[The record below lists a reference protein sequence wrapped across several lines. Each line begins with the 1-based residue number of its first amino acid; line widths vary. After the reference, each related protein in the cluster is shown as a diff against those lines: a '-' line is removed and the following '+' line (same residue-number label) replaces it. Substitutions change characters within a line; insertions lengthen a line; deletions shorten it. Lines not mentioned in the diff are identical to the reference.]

1 MLQLF
6 GLVSLLASFLS
17 LYKINKNFYYHGC
30 EVFNRNL

>member
-17 LYKINKNFYYHGC
+17 DYRIDKNFYVRLDSGKAC
-30 EVFNRNL
+30 